1 MLVFYLFYYSSIY
14 ETYIMPGLLNFQA
27 HLASIVLRLI
37 GEKTN
42 VDGDI
47 IIGDIFKVS
56 IKGGCDGME
65 ATALYIIAVL
75 AIPLVSFKEKLPALY
90 YGLLI
95 LFVLNIIRIALLYYA
110 GLYWPKAFEF
120 MHLQGGVII
129 FTMISIIMW
138 LIWVNRIL
146 LKKQNKTII

>member
-1 MLVFYLFYYSSIY
+1 
-14 ETYIMPGLLNFQA
+14 MPGLLNFQA
-27 HLASIVLRLI
+27 NLASKVLGLI
-37 GEKTN
+37 GEKTK
-42 VDGDI
+42 VEGDN

-95 LFVLNIIRIALLYYA
+95 LFVLNIIRIALLYFA

-138 LIWVNRIL
+138 LIWVNKIL
-146 LKKQNKTII
+146 LKKQNKTVL